1 MNSNARPAFAPRL
14 RTAILALGLAAAQVA
29 GTTVAFAQPKG
40 GGAAAPDNTKKAL
53 DVFKKAQ
60 ALYKA
65 NKYAEALPLFRESYA
80 LVPSPNSQIY
90 IARCLA
96 GTGDHV
102 GAWLEYNAIIADVDR
117 RNDPKYQPARDS
129 AVTERDEAASKIALL
144 TVDVR
149 NPTAETRLSIAG
161 RDIPRDK
168 WNQALPFTPGPV
180 DVAVITPP
188 GAPKPQSVT
197 LKAGDK
203 QQISVDAA
211 GAAAVGPVNPP
222 PGEGKSSRAILRP
235 VAYAAGGVGVVG
247 FVMFGVAGGLATA
260 SFSDLDSKCTKASGK
275 RVCPSNLQ
283 GQIDSGKLNQTVANV
298 GLVVGAV
305 GLAAGVTFFILSR
318 EPKKEAAPQP
328 QVQGVVGP
336 SYLGLQG
343 TF

>member
-1 MNSNARPAFAPRL
+1 MNSNPRPVFAPRL
-14 RTAILALGLAAAQVA
+14 RTAILALGLVTAQVA

-40 GGAAAPDNTKKAL
+40 APVDNTKKAL
-53 DVFKKAQ
+53 EVFKKAQ

-65 NKYAEALPLFRESYA
+65 GKYAEALPLFRESYG
-80 LVPSPNSQIY
+80 LTPSPNSQIY

-102 GAWLEYNAIIADVDR
+102 GAYLEYNAIIADVDR

-129 AVTERDEAASKIALL
+129 AVTERDESAAKIALL
-144 TVDVR
+144 TVEVR
-149 NPTAETRLSIAG
+149 NPTGETRLSIGG
-161 RDIPRDK
+161 RDIPRES
-168 WNQALPFTPGPV
+168 WSQALPFAPGPV
-180 DVAVITPP
+180 DVTVITPP

-211 GAAAVGPVNPP
+211 PAVTGGPQNPP
-222 PGEGKSSRAILRP
+222 PGGGGGSRAILRP
-235 VAYAAGGVGVVG
+235 VAYAAGGLGVAG

-260 SFSDLDSKCTKASGK
+260 AYSDLDSKCTKSSGK

-283 GQIDSGKLNQTVANV
+283 GQIDSGKLDQTLANV

-305 GLAAGVTFFILSR
+305 GVAAGVTFFLLSR

-328 QVQGVVGP
+328 QVQGVIGP

>member
-1 MNSNARPAFAPRL
+1 MNSNPRPVFAPRL
-14 RTAILALGLAAAQVA
+14 RTAILALGLVTAQVA

-40 GGAAAPDNTKKAL
+40 APVDNTKKAL
-53 DVFKKAQ
+53 EVFKKAQ

-65 NKYAEALPLFRESYA
+65 GKYAEALPLFRESYG
-80 LVPSPNSQIY
+80 LTPSPNSQIY

-102 GAWLEYNAIIADVDR
+102 GAYLEYNAIIADVDR

-129 AVTERDEAASKIALL
+129 AVTERDESAAKIALL
-144 TVDVR
+144 TVEVR
-149 NPTAETRLSIAG
+149 NPTGETRLSIGG
-161 RDIPRDK
+161 RDIPRES
-168 WNQALPFTPGPV
+168 WSQALPFVPGPV
-180 DVAVITPP
+180 DVTVITPP

-211 GAAAVGPVNPP
+211 PAVAGGPQNPP
-222 PGEGKSSRAILRP
+222 PGGGGGSRAILRP
-235 VAYAAGGVGVVG
+235 VAYAAGGLGVAG

-260 SFSDLDSKCTKASGK
+260 AYSDLDSKCTKSSGK

-283 GQIDSGKLNQTVANV
+283 GQIDSGKLDQTLANV

-305 GLAAGVTFFILSR
+305 GVAAGVTFFLLSR

-328 QVQGVVGP
+328 QVQGVIGP